1 MFWRKTWAHN
11 LGKSCALKILTNH
24 YFQQKFYPSFF
35 ILISKYTSKSAVLNC
50 VRNETSC
57 AYFSEKVGPGP
68 KWVPMKTIDNAPTS
82 FWAAFPIPIF
92 TRASA
97 RFPTVASFGLLC
109 LHLSITSH
117 ALSRFELQS
126 KVRLRTTGDPSLNS
140 APRSLQAVPTSSH
153 INNMCLCVTGSCKLP
168 KVSAKK
174 ICILLKTIS
183 VA

>member
-1 MFWRKTWAHN
+1 
-11 LGKSCALKILTNH
+11 
-24 YFQQKFYPSFF
+24 
-35 ILISKYTSKSAVLNC
+35 
-50 VRNETSC
+50 
-57 AYFSEKVGPGP
+57 
-68 KWVPMKTIDNAPTS
+68 MKTIDYAPTS

-92 TRASA
+92 TRAST

-109 LHLSITSH
+109 LHLSTTSH

-126 KVRLRTTGDPSLNS
+126 KLRLRTTGDPSLNS

-174 ICILLKTIS
+174 ICILLKYPSHKKIKALTKS
-183 VA
+183 TERCTKSRRNYKSGRHTELSRG

>member
-1 MFWRKTWAHN
+1 
-11 LGKSCALKILTNH
+11 
-24 YFQQKFYPSFF
+24 
-35 ILISKYTSKSAVLNC
+35 
-50 VRNETSC
+50 
-57 AYFSEKVGPGP
+57 
-68 KWVPMKTIDNAPTS
+68 MKTIDYAPTS

-168 KVSAKK
+168 DVSAKK
-174 ICILLKTIS
+174 YVSYLKQYLSHKKIKALIKSTGRCAKS
-183 VA
+183 RRNYKSGCHTELSRG

>member
-1 MFWRKTWAHN
+1 
-11 LGKSCALKILTNH
+11 
-24 YFQQKFYPSFF
+24 
-35 ILISKYTSKSAVLNC
+35 
-50 VRNETSC
+50 
-57 AYFSEKVGPGP
+57 
-68 KWVPMKTIDNAPTS
+68 MKTVDYAPTS

-92 TRASA
+92 TRAST

-109 LHLSITSH
+109 LHLSTTSH

-174 ICILLKTIS
+174 ICIFLKTIS
-183 VA
+183 VAFNLSKKALTKSTGRCVKSRRNYKSECHTELSRG